1 MPADMDAVLQIAD
14 QYNLKVIEW
23 YSVVWNGLRSKG
35 RLCGAMEDVAGFSTQ
50 MSKTLTIGSEGGLFV
65 TDDEFYYKQTGLLQ
79 YFVSVN

>member
-1 MPADMDAVLQIAD
+1 
-14 QYNLKVIEW
+14 
-23 YSVVWNGLRSKG
+23 
-35 RLCGAMEDVAGFSTQ
+35 MEDVAGLSTH